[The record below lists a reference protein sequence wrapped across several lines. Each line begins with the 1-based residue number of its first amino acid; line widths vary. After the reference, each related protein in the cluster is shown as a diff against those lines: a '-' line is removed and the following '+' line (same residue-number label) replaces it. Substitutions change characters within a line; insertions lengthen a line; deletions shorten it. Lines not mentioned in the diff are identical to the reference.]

1 MNTQNIHKKL
11 ILKYAMLIA
20 RGDDAT
26 KEEREEMST
35 IEDQLHLPK
44 DSILREATKLGLSQ
58 IK

>member
-11 ILKYAMLIA
+11 ILKYAMIIA

-26 KEEREEMST
+26 QEEKEEMSA
-35 IEDQLHLPK
+35 IEDQLHLSR
-44 DSILREATKLGLSQ
+44 DTILREATKLGLSQ